1 MMGIR
6 LNPNAKVTSTVRCK
20 ISDAQIRKHMRD
32 PRVRQL
38 KDDRHSLYLRFN
50 ANRTGGTWWLMVY
63 EDGEQV
69 QLRVGRWPT
78 TKADDIGDVVSAATV
93 QYKRCNVVSFK
104 RFETVDQL
112 IDWHVQRQFRLK
124 TSSKERL
131 ANIKSMANRHLMG
144 VFHGEPVMSLDSN
157 VIDEELIQ
165 PMFDDGMSVSYVKA
179 MFNLLKAAY
188 ATARELKHITINPI
202 AEIKFKQFFP
212 DNFSITKA
220 QVRECRLSTDQV
232 PAVLQS
238 IETALPNE
246 RLLVL
251 MMLGHG
257 SRIGETRK
265 AKWSNVSFRSKRWI
279 IPASDAKSRVEM
291 VYPLSESMVELLKSY
306 REWQLQ
312 VGYEGDHLFPVS
324 WQQDAPIYGALASQ
338 WVKNVADGWSGHDL
352 RKRARSVWT
361 DLGIDYLV
369 GEALLN
375 HAKGK
380 LDLVYIHT
388 HIDLKKIEAIS
399 LYHEWLKKCWR
410 TCFRPVSIDQQIIKK
425 AI

>member
-1 MMGIR
+1 MGVR
-6 LNPNAKVTSTVRCK
+6 LNADALFSQTVSCK
-20 ISDAQIRKHMRD
+20 ISDAKIKMYAKD

-38 KDDRHSLYLRFN
+38 KDERHSLYMRYN
-50 ANRTGGTWWLMVY
+50 SKRNGGTWWLMKY
-63 EDGEQV
+63 KDGKQYP
-69 QLRVGRWPT
+69 LRIGRWPS
-78 TKADDIGDVVSAATV
+78 TKPADVGDLVSAATV
-93 QYKRCNVVSFK
+93 QYERSDVVSFK
-104 RFETVDQL
+104 RFDTVDQL
-112 IDWHVQRQFRLK
+112 IDWHVQRQIRLK

-144 VFHGEPVMSLDSN
+144 VFHGEPVMSLDSH

-232 PAVLQS
+232 PTVLQS

-291 VYPLSESMVELLKSY
+291 VYPLSGSMVELLKSY

-312 VGYEGDHLFPVS
+312 LGYEGEHLFPVS
-324 WQQDAPIYGALASQ
+324 WQRDAPIYGALASQ

-388 HIDLKKIEAIS
+388 HIDLKKTEAIS